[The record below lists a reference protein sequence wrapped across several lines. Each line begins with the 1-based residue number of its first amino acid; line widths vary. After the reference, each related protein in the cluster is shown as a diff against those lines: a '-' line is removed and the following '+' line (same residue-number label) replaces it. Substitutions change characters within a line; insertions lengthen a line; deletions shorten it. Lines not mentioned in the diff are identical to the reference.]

1 MNYQSTRNAALTAS
15 SAEAILNGLAPDGG
29 LYAMPALSG
38 LDFDWKRCLT
48 LSTQGMAT
56 EILCALLPDF
66 THAEMEQLVHAAY
79 TGKFETEDLTP
90 TVPVGE
96 DTVLELFRGPTSA
109 FKDVAL
115 SMLPHLMTA
124 AKKKGGVDDEIL
136 ILTATSGDTGKA
148 AMEGFCD
155 VAGTKIIVFYPDG
168 GVSAV
173 QKAQMVTQG
182 GDNTCVAAVRGNF
195 DDAQTAVKQVFA
207 KVGGEGLL
215 AGKGVRLSSANSINI
230 GRLAPQVVYYFRA
243 YADLVRRGTVAVGE
257 RVDYVVPTGNFGDIL
272 AGYFARE
279 LGLPVGTLVCASNAN
294 NVLTDFIRTGRYDK
308 KRPFY
313 LTSSP
318 SMDILVSSN
327 LERLLFLLSGDE
339 QLVAKADAPAHR
351 GRRLR
356 GAGGAE
362 GENSVHLLGGLLRR
376 RRDEADHRQGLAGAP
391 LSLRHAHRRGVERRA
406 AVQGGEPRSRAG
418 RGALHRVA
426 LQVPRRRARGA
437 RRKGGG
443 RRVRR
448 HGAARASDRNSRT
461 EEPPRSAR
469 APRAPHHRPR
479 PREDAALC
487 PGKGAGKE
495 VVLR

>member
-38 LDFDWKRCLT
+38 LDFDWQRCLT

-124 AKKKGGVDDEIL
+124 AKKKCGVDDEIL

-207 KVGGEGLL
+207 KVGGENLL

-272 AGYFARE
+272 AGWYAKE
-279 LGLPVGTLVCASNAN
+279 MGLPVGKLVCASNTN
-294 NVLTDFIRTGRYDK
+294 NVLTDFIRTGTYNK
-308 KRPFY
+308 NRPFH
-313 LTSSP
+313 TTASP

-327 LERLLFLLSGDE
+327 LERLLYALCGSDAEVAGYMQQLREQGSYTVSDALKAKIQEAFAGGFCNDIQTREKIGHAWRDHRYLIDTHTAVAYHVLDDYRRETGDTTPSVVVSTASPFKFCDQVLRGIGGTADAFGPALIRRLSCE
-339 QLVAKADAPAHR
+339 TQIDAPAPLTGLDAR
-351 GRRLR
+351 PVRF
-356 GAGGAE
+356 GGCVDKAQMLHT
-362 GENSVHLLGGLLRR
+362 V
-376 RRDEADHRQGLAGAP
+376 DEFL
-391 LSLRHAHRRGVERRA
+391 
-406 AVQGGEPRSRAG
+406 
-418 RGALHRVA
+418 
-426 LQVPRRRARGA
+426 
-437 RRKGGG
+437 K
-443 RRVRR
+443 
-448 HGAARASDRNSRT
+448 
-461 EEPPRSAR
+461 
-469 APRAPHHRPR
+469 
-479 PREDAALC
+479 
-487 PGKGAGKE
+487 
-495 VVLR
+495 

>member
-1 MNYQSTRNAALTAS
+1 MNYQSTRNAALAAS

-38 LDFDWKRCLT
+38 LDFDWQRCLT

-124 AKKKGGVDDEIL
+124 AKKKCGVDDEIL

-155 VAGTKIIVFYPDG
+155 VVGTKIIVFYPDG

-339 QLVAKADAPAHR
+339 QLVAKLMRQLSEDGAYEVPEELKEKIQSLFWAGCCGDA
-351 GRRLR
+351 
-356 GAGGAE
+356 
-362 GENSVHLLGGLLRR
+362 
-376 RRDEADHRQGLAGAP
+376 

-406 AVQGGEPRSRAG
+406 AVQDGEPRSRAG

-426 LQVPRRRARGA
+426 LQVPRRRARGS

-448 HGAARASDRNSRT
+448 HGAARASDRNSRA

-479 PREDAALC
+479 PRGDAALC